1 MNVTLE
7 QIERLQQHA
16 GVSFEEAR
24 AALEASGGDL
34 LDALV
39 WLERGG
45 KIDSSGVRSYAT
57 DNSGWG
63 EPIQEPEPLRA
74 ERGNI
79 LRTVWRWL
87 VDNRLEVC
95 RRADNAVALEIPV
108 VALIALL
115 ALAWWLVLI
124 LLGAGF
130 LFGYR
135 YRLAGP
141 HLGRSAAVQDVMDQ
155 IDDNMESVVDQMKR
169 GLGRRD

>member
-1 MNVTLE
+1 MNVTRE
-7 QIERLQQHA
+7 QIERLRQHT

-39 WLERGG
+39 WLERNG
-45 KIDSSGVRSYAT
+45 KVASSGVHSYAT
-57 DNSGWG
+57 DNSGYD
-63 EPIQEPEPLRA
+63 EPVRETESAQPV
-74 ERGNI
+74 RGTL

-108 VALIALL
+108 IALIALL

-155 IDDNMESVVDQMKR
+155 IDGNMESVVDQMKR
-169 GLGRRD
+169 GLGHKG